1 MPNENMKLCVMVVDE
16 DAVRSALA
24 ENLAECGFD
33 VLQASDGQD
42 AIRQIMEGS
51 RPLVIV
57 TDIIMPRKEGLE
69 TIVEVRRQHPG
80 IRVVAI
86 SGGGRSKSADFLQ
99 LAERLGADAVM
110 AKPVDIDELEK
121 TVRRLA
127 EQ

>member
-1 MPNENMKLCVMVVDE
+1 MDDKLCVMVVDDE
-16 DAVRSALA
+16 DAVRGALA
-24 ENLAECGFD
+24 ENLSECGFD
-33 VLQASDGQD
+33 VVEARDGQE
-42 AIRQIMEGS
+42 AIRLLMEGS
-51 RPLVIV
+51 RPRVMI

-69 TIVEVRRQHPG
+69 TIIEVRRQHPG

-110 AKPVDIDELEK
+110 PKPVDIDELEK

-127 EQ
+127 AEG